1 MVENC
6 KLKILKPMCFEDIKK
21 SFNTLPPAT
30 TFWLG
35 FVGAILV
42 ICTLC
47 FFILLGLIIK
57 GNINLSAGDQSALAQ
72 EPTTEELANEPAAD
86 NNELIEPVSGPIV
99 AVSSRDH
106 VRGNPNALVTMIEYS
121 DFECPFC
128 KRFHET
134 MKQVL
139 VAYPDKVKWIYRHY
153 PLAFHA
159 NAQKEAEATECAY
172 ELGGHEKFWQ
182 YADKIY
188 ERTASNGTGFALAEL
203 PKLAKE
209 LGLDQKSFEN
219 CLNSGK
225 YKDYVN
231 QAMAGGQGAGIQGTP
246 GIILITAKGEKQLI
260 KGALPLEDMKKIIEE
275 AL

>member
-1 MVENC
+1 MSR
-6 KLKILKPMCFEDIKK
+6 EDLKK

-35 FVGAILV
+35 FAGAILAV
-42 ICTLC
+42 CTLS
-47 FFILLGLIIK
+47 FFILIGLIIK
-57 GNINLSAGDQSALAQ
+57 GNINLSVSDQPALAQ
-72 EPTTEELANEPAAD
+72 EPTDKALVNEPLAD
-86 NNELIEPVSGPIV
+86 NNQLTEPVSGPIV
-99 AVSSRDH
+99 AVTSRDH
-106 VRGNPNALVTMIEYS
+106 VRGNASAQVTLIEYS

-128 KRFHET
+128 KHFQET
-134 MKQVL
+134 MKQVMD
-139 VAYPDKVKWIYRHY
+139 VYAGKIKWIYRHY

-188 ERTASNGTGFALAEL
+188 ERTTSNGTGFALADL

-209 LGLDQKSFEN
+209 LGLDQEKFAA

-225 YKDYVN
+225 YKDYAS
-231 QAMAGGQGAGIQGTP
+231 QSLAGGQGAGITGTP
-246 GIILITAKGEKQLI
+246 GVILITAKGEKQLI
-260 KGALPLEDMKKIIEE
+260 KGALPLETMKQIIDGV
-275 AL
+275 L